1 MMEKE
6 SVADFGQR
14 VLEALKPED
23 FTEEDQKMESSQ
35 IWKHTMEPNEV
46 MVIPAGCFTME
57 QTVALSAEKE
67 LSKQQIADSF
77 VIGLRTHYLE
87 GKGSDSVSWLQAMK
101 DAHET
106 SQSASDDVCRFWNA
120 ILDATNNKKSNKD
133 KDKDAAGSQPS
144 KKPE

>member
-1 MMEKE
+1 
-6 SVADFGQR
+6 
-14 VLEALKPED
+14 
-23 FTEEDQKMESSQ
+23 
-35 IWKHTMEPNEV
+35 
-46 MVIPAGCFTME
+46 ME

-106 SQSASDDVCRFWNA
+106 SQSASDDVFRFWSA

-144 KKPE
+144 KKPKS